1 MNPWLVASL
10 LGGYFILLIVI
21 SHLTSRSATT
31 DTFFTANRR
40 SPWFVVAF
48 GMIGTTISGVTFIS
62 VPGEVGNSASTYFE
76 FIMGNLVGFWIVA
89 LVLLPVY
96 YKLNLVSIYGYLE
109 QRFGFYSYKSGSFFF
124 LLSRTVGA
132 AFRMYLVAEVLQL
145 ALFDSLGIPFGV
157 TVMISILLIWVYTY
171 RGGVKTIIWTDSL
184 QTIFLLTAVVLT
196 ISYLLSYFGWSPG
209 ETFRKINE
217 HPYSK
222 IFEWGWKS
230 DKNFFKQ
237 FISGIFVTVVMV
249 GLDQDMMQKNLT
261 CKSLREAR
269 KNMLTFSAI
278 FVFVVG
284 LFMFLGILL
293 YMYAGSNNITIP
305 QKSDYLFPLLALNY
319 LGSLTGIFFLLG
331 ITAANYASAD
341 SALTSLTT
349 AFCVD
354 FLNINKRQDNK
365 KNILLRRT
373 HIAFSFLLFC
383 VIILFKIINNQS
395 VVVAVFK
402 AAGYTYGPLLGL
414 FAFGLLTRKQVKDK
428 LVPFVTIIS
437 PLISWLIEI
446 WSAKLFGY
454 KIGFELIII
463 NGALTFLGLL
473 LIENKNPLKFVNV
486 SNNELTLGKEDKVYR

>member
-1 MNPWLVASL
+1 MSPLLIALLLV
-10 LGGYFILLIVI
+10 GYFIMLIVI
-21 SHLTSRSATT
+21 AHFTGKSATT

-96 YKLNLVSIYGYLE
+96 YKLNLISIYSYLE
-109 QRFGFYSYKSGSFFF
+109 QRFGFYAYKSGSFFF
-124 LLSRTVGA
+124 LLSRTIGA

-145 ALFDSLGIPFGV
+145 ALFDALGVPFAV
-157 TVMISILLIWVYTY
+157 TVLISIFLIWVYTY
-171 RGGVKTIIWTDSL
+171 KGGVKTIIWTDSL
-184 QTIFLLTAVVLT
+184 QTIFLLTAVILT
-196 ISYLLSYFGWSPG
+196 IYYIFSSFGWSAG
-209 ETFRKINE
+209 ETFQKIVD
-217 HPYSK
+217 HPYSR
-222 IFEWGWKS
+222 IFDWDVKS
-230 DKNFFKQ
+230 GKFFFKQ
-237 FISGIFVTVVMV
+237 FIAGIFVTIVMV

-261 CKSLREAR
+261 CKSLKEAQ

-278 FVFVVG
+278 FVVVVG
-284 LFMFLGILL
+284 MFLLLGVLL
-293 YMYAGSNNITIP
+293 YIFATTNGIQLP
-305 QKSDYLFPLLALNY
+305 PKSDFLFPMLALNHMN
-319 LGSLTGIFFLLG
+319 LMIGISFLLG

-354 FLNINKRQDNK
+354 FLDINKHPQQQKQN
-365 KNILLRRT
+365 LLRRT
-373 HIAFSFLLFC
+373 HVGFSLLLFL
-383 VIILFKIINNQS
+383 VIMIFRIINDQS

-414 FAFGLLTRKQVKDK
+414 FAFGLLTKKEVNDRW
-428 LVPFVTIIS
+428 VPVVALSS
-437 PLISWLIEI
+437 PFISWFIDSFSVQLMN
-446 WSAKLFGY
+446 GY

-463 NGALTFLGLL
+463 NGGITFIGLL
-473 LIENKNPLKFVNV
+473 LIQK
-486 SNNELTLGKEDKVYR
+486 KVWNR